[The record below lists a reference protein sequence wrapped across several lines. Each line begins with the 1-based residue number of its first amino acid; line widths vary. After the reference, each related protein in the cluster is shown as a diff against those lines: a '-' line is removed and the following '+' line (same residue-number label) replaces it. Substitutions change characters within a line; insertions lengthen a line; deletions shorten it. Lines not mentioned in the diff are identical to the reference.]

1 MQGIITKSGNN
12 IFCRI
17 YGLAV
22 MLSVATRTTNKYI
35 DKIAWKLHNPTY
47 IWLCIV
53 S

>member
-1 MQGIITKSGNN
+1 MQGILTKSRNN

-22 MLSVATRTTNKYI
+22 MLSVATTDKYI
-35 DKIAWKLHNPTY
+35 DKIALKLHNPTY

>member
-22 MLSVATRTTNKYI
+22 MLSVATWTTNKYI
-35 DKIAWKLHNPTY
+35 DKIVENSTIQPTSDY
-47 IWLCIV
+47 V
-53 S
+53 